1 MTLTKAK
8 TINDIILMLEEII
21 QESIE
26 KNSTQGYFAALYHKV
41 TIKVKEGI
49 ENNFFED
56 GPRMEKL
63 DIIFAIRYID
73 AYNSWKNRQPVTQ
86 SWEKAFLLAEKG
98 DPIVLQHLL
107 IGMNAHINLDLGIA
121 AAEISNSTNISQLQT
136 DFNKINQ
143 ILSAQVNDI
152 QIKLVSIWPF
162 LGKILKKTGLIDN
175 LIVDFSMEL
184 AREGAWKFATEL
196 ALLKLI
202 DRDAGIQTRDKRI
215 AEKTKIVTN
224 PGVRAQII
232 LWIIRLGERGS
243 VAEKIEKLRHQL

>member
-8 TINDIILMLEEII
+8 TIDEVVSMLENII

-26 KNSTQGYFAALYHKV
+26 KNSAQGYFAALYQQV

-63 DIIFAIRYID
+63 DIIFALRYID
-73 AYNSWKNRQPVTQ
+73 AYNNWKNRLPVTQ
-86 SWEKAFLLAEKG
+86 SWEKAFTLAERN

-107 IGMNAHINLDLGIA
+107 TGMNAHINLDLGIA
-121 AAEISNSTNISQLQT
+121 AAEISNKSTISDLQT

-152 QIKLVSIWPF
+152 QIKLAAIWPF

-196 ALLKLI
+196 AFSNLS
-202 DRDAGIQTRDKRI
+202 DRNIGIKNRDTKIAG
-215 AEKTKIVTN
+215 KTKIITN
-224 PGVRAQII
+224 PGIKAKII

-243 VAEKIEKLRHQL
+243 VAQKINKLKFIY

>member
-8 TINDIILMLEEII
+8 TIDDVISMLEDII

-26 KNSTQGYFAALYHKV
+26 KNSAQGYFAALYHQV

-63 DIIFAIRYID
+63 DIIFALRYID
-73 AYNSWKNRQPVTQ
+73 AYNNWKNRLPVTQ
-86 SWEKAFLLAEKG
+86 SWEKAFILAEKS

-107 IGMNAHINLDLGIA
+107 MGMNAHINLDLGIA
-121 AAEISNSTNISQLQT
+121 ATEVSEGLNISDLQN
-136 DFNKINQ
+136 DFNKINE
-143 ILSAQVNDI
+143 ILSLQVNDI
-152 QIKLVSIWPF
+152 QIKLVGIWPF
-162 LGKILKKTGLIDN
+162 LGKILEKTGLIDN
-175 LIVDFSMEL
+175 MIVDFSMKL
-184 AREGAWKFATEL
+184 AREGAWRFATEL

-202 DRDAGIQTRDKRI
+202 DRNTGIQTRDKRI
-215 AEKTKIVTN
+215 AEKTIIVTN
-224 PGVRAQII
+224 PRLRVKII

-243 VAEKIEKLRHQL
+243 VAEKIETLKHKL